1 MHVPSHSKY
10 IRYRLD
16 VSRHER
22 TLLNCPE
29 DKDRQRFF
37 APEWDLSL
45 GYCATV
51 VVENWRTAET
61 AAARRV
67 KSMIR
72 RCLACADEC

>member
-1 MHVPSHSKY
+1 MCLVVQDISDINLMK
-10 IRYRLD
+10 
-16 VSRHER
+16 VGHER

-45 GYCATV
+45 GYSATV